1 VLLVRASSLLD
12 ALCEMFEMYWRAA
25 GPFVVGEPAS
35 STDTNSLLADPLIPL
50 LASGMN
56 DKSIE
61 HELGMSS
68 RTLARRIVELTGRL
82 GASTRFQAGWLAARA
97 LPERGGEP

>member
-1 VLLVRASSLLD
+1 
-12 ALCEMFEMYWRAA
+12 
-25 GPFVVGEPAS
+25 
-35 STDTNSLLADPLIPL
+35 
-50 LASGMN
+50 MN